1 MVGAQ
6 WSEIS
11 QSGRFDVL
19 YFSDNRSFQNV
30 DFRRILIKMIFR
42 FSLSIQRHSLDE
54 LELSKPFRVP
64 DPTTLACH
72 SRKGFKPLP
81 LKTLKILEAEVA

>member
-6 WSEIS
+6 WSYKS
-11 QSGRFDVL
+11 KSGQFDFL
-19 YFSDNRSFQNV
+19 YFSEERTFQNV

-72 SRKGFKPLP
+72 SRKGSKPLP
-81 LKTLKILEAEVA
+81 LKTLKIMEAEVA

>member
-1 MVGAQ
+1 
-6 WSEIS
+6 
-11 QSGRFDVL
+11 
-19 YFSDNRSFQNV
+19 
-30 DFRRILIKMIFR
+30 MIFR

-54 LELSKPFRVP
+54 LELSKPFRAP
-64 DPTTLACH
+64 DPTTFACH